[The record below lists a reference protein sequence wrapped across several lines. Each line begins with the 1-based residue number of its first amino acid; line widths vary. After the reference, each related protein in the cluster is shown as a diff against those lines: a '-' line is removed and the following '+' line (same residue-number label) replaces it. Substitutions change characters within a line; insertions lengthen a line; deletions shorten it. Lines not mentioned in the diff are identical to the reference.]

1 MKASTCIYIIDNLWR
16 ALLILAIRKKKLH
29 ILIPVDYQWTLVTT
43 VSREMEPIVFLGDDR
58 GKIWV
63 ISNSFFQ
70 HSYEETFSV

>member
-16 ALLILAIRKKKLH
+16 ALLILAIRKKKAAYFDSCWL
-29 ILIPVDYQWTLVTT
+29 PVKIVTT
-43 VSREMEPIVFLGDDR
+43 VSGEMEPTLFLGDDR
-58 GKIWV
+58 GKKWV

>member
-1 MKASTCIYIIDNLWR
+1 MYTYYRQLVARFADIGYQ
-16 ALLILAIRKKKLH
+16 KKKAAYIDSCWL
-29 ILIPVDYQWTLVTT
+29 PVKIVTT